1 MVGRSRSAV
10 SNLLRLLGL
19 AAPVRELLQ
28 AGKLD
33 MGHGR
38 ALLAL
43 LGMQQ
48 MEVANTVVAKNLSV
62 RETEKLVANL
72 VRGIPG
78 KAGTKQVDR
87 DVMRLQEEMA
97 QKLGTKVEIKS
108 RNKNKGSLVIQYTS
122 LAQLDAIL
130 ARLNR

>member
-1 MVGRSRSAV
+1 
-10 SNLLRLLGL
+10 
-19 AAPVRELLQ
+19 
-28 AGKLD
+28 
-33 MGHGR
+33 
-38 ALLAL
+38 
-43 LGMQQ
+43 MQQ